1 MRGERTRSDENQKPA
16 LSRRFARFPRSAT
29 GPFSHN
35 PKVAGSN
42 PAPATRRPWSDGS
55 LTRASTVIRDAS
67 TGASTGRC
75 R

>member
-42 PAPATRRPWSDGS
+42 PAPATTDIGPGCAGS
-55 LTRASTVIRDAS
+55 ESIVGVL
-67 TGASTGRC
+67 
-75 R
+75 